1 MLLQI
6 SRITFS
12 TKEFIMVCNIGVID
26 RILRISAGLALIV
39 WAMISG
45 NVFGYAGIVLL
56 LTGAMSLCPL
66 YSLLGINTGCKPK
79 HES

>member
-1 MLLQI
+1 M
-6 SRITFS
+6 
-12 TKEFIMVCNIGVID
+12 MCNLGKVD
-26 RILRISAGLALIV
+26 RILRISVGLALVI

-45 NVFGYAGIVLL
+45 NVLGYVGIVLL

-66 YSLLGINTGCKPK
+66 YALLGINTGCNPK

>member
-1 MLLQI
+1 M
-6 SRITFS
+6 
-12 TKEFIMVCNIGVID
+12 MCNLGKVD
-26 RILRISAGLALIV
+26 RILRISVGLALVI

-45 NVFGYAGIVLL
+45 NVLGYVVIVLL

-66 YSLLGINTGCKPK
+66 YALLGINTGCNPK